1 MKHKHVKAY
10 MECAEAFAKCSP
22 AKRLKVGAV
31 IVKDNRVISCGYN
44 AQPEHINDPCELP
57 DGTTDP
63 RVRHAEKNALMGLV
77 RSNQSAVGAD
87 LFCTHSCCVYCAID
101 IVDAGIKRVYFG
113 KHYRDDSGLEYLK
126 NNGVEVVELKSESEK
141 PSKTTDDSVPSDQM
155 HEWVFISQVY
165 GKSRTYQCV
174 NCKGVQYVKEGQAV
188 NVPIYCKDGLGKI
201 VYDSAH
207 VVD

>member
-1 MKHKHVKAY
+1 MKNKHIIAY
-10 MECAEAFAKCSP
+10 MDCAEAFARCSP
-22 AKRLKVGAV
+22 ASRLKVGAV

-126 NNGVEVVELKSESEK
+126 KNGVEVIETIPKEISSDAIDAAAWKAGVYRNSYFNPKATSGFIVNNETVDRFAKELFAVWR
-141 PSKTTDDSVPSDQM
+141 TD
-155 HEWVFISQVY
+155 
-165 GKSRTYQCV
+165 GKLS
-174 NCKGVQYVKEGQAV
+174 
-188 NVPIYCKDGLGKI
+188 
-201 VYDSAH
+201 
-207 VVD
+207 